1 MKKQLYVLVALVI
14 AATMVLT
21 ACGAAATTAAPA
33 TAAPATAAP
42 ATAAP
47 ATMAPA
53 PTATQPPAPAG
64 KVLIRWTI
72 GIGTG
77 ADPAQVPVENSVVD
91 DFNKSQDKIF
101 LVDEIIPNASSR
113 DTIST
118 EIAAGAAGDIIGP
131 VGWIGSNAFYG
142 QWLDLAPYIKSTNYD
157 TSKFDP
163 ALAASYQTDQGTVGF
178 PFAVYPSAI
187 FYNTGLFTEAGLNP
201 LPAKY
206 GDQYKMPDG
215 TMVDW
220 TWDNLTK
227 VAKLLTIDKAGKH
240 SGEAGFDATNIV
252 QYGFSFAWESH
263 PNYWAA
269 YQSNGGSLLVPGGAK
284 GSYAAKIPDAWKT
297 AWAWVYNGEWG
308 TEPYIPKDA
317 VAAGTDFDSGNVFAS
332 GKVAMLDNPSWYLC
346 CVGDLTKAKGQFDFG
361 TMPMS
366 ADGKVAGRVDADTFR
381 VWKGTKHPAEA
392 FTVLTYLI
400 DTGIQKLVVGTPKV
414 PPAYGAIPGVASLRA
429 PWLASQS
436 ASFPF
441 VKNWQVL
448 IDGLNYPDVP
458 SAEGYM
464 PNENEAWARVQT
476 FGSLIGSTA
485 NLDLPT
491 QEATL
496 ESDLTTIFN
505 K

>member
-1 MKKQLYVLVALVI
+1 MI
-14 AATMVLT
+14 LT
-21 ACGAAATTAAPA
+21 ACGTPATVAPATAAPA

-47 ATMAPA
+47 ATAA
-53 PTATQPPAPAG
+53 PTATQPPVPAG
-64 KVLIRWTI
+64 KILIRWSI

-77 ADPAQVPVENSVVD
+77 SDPVQIPIENAVVA
-91 DFNKSQDKIF
+91 DFNKSQSTIY
-101 LVDEIIPNASSR
+101 LVDEVIPNASAR

-118 EIAAGAAGDIIGP
+118 EIAAGAGPDIVGP

-178 PFAVYPSAI
+178 PFAVYPSAF
-187 FYNTGLFTEAGLNP
+187 FYNTNLFTEAGLSP
-201 LPAKY
+201 LPSTY
-206 GDQYKMPDG
+206 GTQYKMPDG
-215 TMVDW
+215 SMVDW
-220 TWDNLTK
+220 NWDSVAK

-240 SGEAGFDATNIV
+240 SGETGFDPTNIV
-252 QYGFSFAWESH
+252 QYGFTFGYEN
-263 PNYWAA
+263 PNPSYWGA
-269 YQSNGGSLLVPGGAK
+269 YMSNGGSLLVPGGSK

-297 AWAWVYNGEWG
+297 AWKWIYDGMYG
-308 TEPYIPKDA
+308 TEPYIPVDA
-317 VAAGTDFDSGNVFAS
+317 VANTADWGSENTFNSA
-332 GKVAMLDNPSWYLC
+332 KVGMMDNPSWILC
-346 CVGDLTKAKGQFDFG
+346 CIGNLIKAGDKFELG
-361 TMPMS
+361 TMPVGL
-366 ADGKVAGRVDADTFR
+366 DGKVAGRIDADTFR

-429 PWLASQS
+429 PWLASQQ
-436 ASFPF
+436 AAFPF
-441 VKNWQVL
+441 VKNWQTL

-458 SAEGYM
+458 SAEAYT
-464 PNENEAWARVQT
+464 PNINEAWARLGT
-476 FGSLIGSTA
+476 FGSLLSTTKGV
-485 NLDLPT
+485 DLAA